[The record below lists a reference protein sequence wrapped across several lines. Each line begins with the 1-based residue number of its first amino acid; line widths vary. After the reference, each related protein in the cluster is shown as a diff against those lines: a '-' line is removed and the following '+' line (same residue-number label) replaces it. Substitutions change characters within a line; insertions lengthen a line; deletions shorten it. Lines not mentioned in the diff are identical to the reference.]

1 MRLLQRLS
9 RVLVG
14 KHFWHMSHVEC
25 AFSHCL
31 RSRRDDGCFEGRR
44 VLKESGSL
52 PESNILRIEH
62 SDHFAHCHFQATNCC
77 NHSHSFVV
85 LPHSLAKFNVRMF
98 CSLSFCA
105 RDCWFLF
112 VFDGPTR
119 KVRRFCLKSVY
130 LFAFYVKRCC
140 HLLHTGPAT
149 GDWTNQA
156 VLKKCLPLW
165 SLPQNQ
171 WHKPIET
178 KRIKKLKAVV
188 FPNLFRFLPWKI

>member
-1 MRLLQRLS
+1 MIFGYMISLRY
-9 RVLVG
+9 VAIIFAVD
-14 KHFWHMSHVEC
+14 HMSQLGMCPSVSGWSCWSFESQT
-25 AFSHCL
+25 FL
-31 RSRRDDGCFEGRR
+31 SRRDDGCFEGRR

-149 GDWTNQA
+149 GD
-156 VLKKCLPLW
+156 
-165 SLPQNQ
+165 
-171 WHKPIET
+171 
-178 KRIKKLKAVV
+178 
-188 FPNLFRFLPWKI
+188 

>member
-1 MRLLQRLS
+1 MRLLQRRS

-140 HLLHTGPAT
+140 HLYIPDQQQAT
-149 GDWTNQA
+149 EQIRLFSRNAYPCDPFRRISGTN
-156 VLKKCLPLW
+156 L
-165 SLPQNQ
+165 
-171 WHKPIET
+171 
-178 KRIKKLKAVV
+178 
-188 FPNLFRFLPWKI
+188 